1 MRRILVW
8 ALATGL
14 SLAAGPALA
23 AKGSPEGSPEGSQ
36 VRVTGEI
43 IDSWCYLSEIMYP
56 LGTAHHQCALWCAVG
71 GIPVGIVDAAGV
83 VHILLQLPGEEA
95 NVEPAG
101 VLRMQS
107 HRVTFEGRSIE
118 RDGVRYLL
126 VSKLVEDEGIVNQTH
141 AEYGIQPFG
150 D

>member
-1 MRRILVW
+1 LTWTWTWTWAW

-23 AKGSPEGSPEGSQ
+23 AKGGQ

-83 VHILLQLPGEEA
+83 VHILLQLPGDEA

-101 VLRMQS
+101 VLRIQS

-118 RDGVRYLL
+118 RDGVKYLL